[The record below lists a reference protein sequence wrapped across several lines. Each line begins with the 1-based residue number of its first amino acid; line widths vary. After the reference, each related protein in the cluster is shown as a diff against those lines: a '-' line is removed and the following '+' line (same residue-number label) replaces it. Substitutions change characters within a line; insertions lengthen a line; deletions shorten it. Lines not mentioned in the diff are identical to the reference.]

1 MIGLGSY
8 KKLKHVLR
16 LCHIYIISYNSSA
29 EFISLVVF
37 FVFCHFSC
45 ICATAIVCIT
55 LERGRNDIVAVIA
68 GAVCKV
74 SV

>member
-1 MIGLGSY
+1 MIGLGSN
-8 KKLKHVLR
+8 KKFKHVLR
-16 LCHIYIISYNSSA
+16 LCHICIISYNGSA
-29 EFISLVVF
+29 EFISL